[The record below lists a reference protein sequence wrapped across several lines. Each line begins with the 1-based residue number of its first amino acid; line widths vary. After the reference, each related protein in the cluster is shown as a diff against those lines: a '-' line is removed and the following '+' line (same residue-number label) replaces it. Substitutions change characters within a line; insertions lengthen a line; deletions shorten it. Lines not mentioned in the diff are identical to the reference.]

1 MEIPEQI
8 WLLIARN
15 LSGEASER
23 EQKELSEILRQDEQ
37 LHQHYD
43 LLTRVWIEKQGSFQN
58 EDGVSAKS
66 AVSRII
72 SKAAN
77 GQESYQSVE
86 IPVIRSRS
94 GSRRIWMAVASV
106 LIVVF
111 GGWLWFGN
119 QSSDAQGQKQEIIE
133 AQNGSRSR
141 SVLPD
146 GSTVWL
152 NAGSKLYYENDFT
165 GATREVRLDGEA
177 FFDIVKKTDRP
188 FIVHTSGI
196 DIKVLGTAFNV
207 KSYPEDKNVETT
219 LYRGSVKVFRHEE
232 SEKGAIHLKP
242 NEKLIISKEAAA
254 AAENLSERT
263 ETLSSAKTTPAIP
276 TIARID
282 STKKENERT
291 ETAWVYNRLAFDGEN
306 FEEMAKTLERWY
318 NITIAF
324 TDEKVKEL
332 SFTVTWEGET
342 VDQVFAYLKVANPLI
357 NYKITNNEIYVG
369 LAK

>member
-15 LSGEASER
+15 LSGEASES
-23 EQKELSEILRQDEQ
+23 EQKELAEILRQDEQ

-43 LLTRVWIEKQGSFQN
+43 LLTRVWIEKQGSLQN
-58 EDGVSAKS
+58 EDGISAKNTI
-66 AVSRII
+66 SRII

-77 GQESYQSVE
+77 GQETYQSIE

-106 LIVVF
+106 LILVF
-111 GGWLWFGN
+111 GGWLWLGN
-119 QSSDAQGQKQEIIE
+119 TSGASAQKQEIIE
-133 AQNGSRSR
+133 AQYGSRSR

-177 FFDIVKKTDRP
+177 FFDIVKNTERP

-219 LYRGSVKVFRHEE
+219 LYRGSVQVIHHEG
-232 SEKGAIHLKP
+232 SEIKTIQLKP
-242 NEKLIISKEAAA
+242 NEKVIVSKEAAA
-254 AAENLSERT
+254 TGENLSERG

-276 TIARID
+276 TIATID

-291 ETAWVYNRLAFDGEN
+291 ETAWVYNRLEIHGEN
-306 FEEMAKTLERWY
+306 FEEMARKLERWY
-318 NITIAF
+318 NVSISF

-332 SFTVTWEGET
+332 SFTGTFERET
-342 VDQVFAYLKVANPLI
+342 VDQVFASLKVANPLFT
-357 NYKITNNEIYVG
+357 YKINNHEIFVG
-369 LAK
+369 SAK